1 MKRKE
6 RKEKVAQMTNPVRQ
20 ILGCG
25 FFFWLLFLFF
35 FLPFFECFS
44 FFFFLLPDFLGFYYY
59 YYFLFS
65 FGLFLVLFML
75 SLCFWRHHLFP
86 LCYQELSRKVNM
98 SATASPSVLCGHLLT
113 EGNRCRLSKDQ
124 SCLRFPA
131 SPLPSGSGFLPHF
144 SPNISPMHAFFVLL
158 FFFPLSFSFL
168 VLHKRD
174 LLSYGIAQSGLKGG
188 CKLLEWNLCPWQLL
202 SAQVNSAWSG
212 RVWGR
217 RWGSGSAVL
226 RGSRVRSHQKPARS
240 NSKLSL
246 EPRQHWGASSQD
258 FLSLLFLPTTFSV
271 SFAPVFLCIY
281 MYICA
286 YILIKIY
293 IHAYIYIYIYTENNC
308 VLFWFVLFLML
319 SHFAFW
325 PAGRGKE

>member
-25 FFFWLLFLFF
+25 FFFFDCFFFFFSSLFLNV
-35 FLPFFECFS
+35 FL
-44 FFFFLLPDFLGFYYY
+44 FFFFLLPNFLGFYYY

-158 FFFPLSFSFL
+158 FFFSSLFFIFGAPQE
-168 VLHKRD
+168 R
-174 LLSYGIAQSGLKGG
+174 
-188 CKLLEWNLCPWQLL
+188 
-202 SAQVNSAWSG
+202 SAQLWDCT
-212 RVWGR
+212 VWAER
-217 RWGSGSAVL
+217 RLQIVGVKPLPLAAS
-226 RGSRVRSHQKPARS
+226 VRAGE
-240 NSKLSL
+240 LSL
-246 EPRQHWGASSQD
+246 EREG
-258 FLSLLFLPTTFSV
+258 V
-271 SFAPVFLCIY
+271 
-281 MYICA
+281 
-286 YILIKIY
+286 
-293 IHAYIYIYIYTENNC
+293 
-308 VLFWFVLFLML
+308 
-319 SHFAFW
+319 
-325 PAGRGKE
+325 GKEMG